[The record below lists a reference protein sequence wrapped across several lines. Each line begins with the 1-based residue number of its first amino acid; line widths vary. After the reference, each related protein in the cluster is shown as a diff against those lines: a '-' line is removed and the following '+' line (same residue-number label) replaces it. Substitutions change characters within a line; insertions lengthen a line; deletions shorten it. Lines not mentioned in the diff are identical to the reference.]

1 MKMDDVFCMPLEA
14 MSGQVFDACDDSV
27 ALWRSTDKADRGEA
41 AKAAAHAI
49 NCHDELV
56 EALTALHENVEPPPE
71 KNCSCH
77 IAPPCGDCVEYD
89 ALRDALDRARA
100 ILNKAK
106 GE

>member
-1 MKMDDVFCMPLEA
+1 MKMKEHFALPVSIENGVLLWEGGFDGEDVAEFASDE
-14 MSGQVFDACDDSV
+14 
-27 ALWRSTDKADRGEA
+27 RA
-41 AKAAAHAI
+41 AAAAHAI
-49 NCHDELV
+49 NCHDDLV
-56 EALTALHENVEPPPE
+56 EALTTLHENVEPPPE

-100 ILNKAK
+100 ILTKAK